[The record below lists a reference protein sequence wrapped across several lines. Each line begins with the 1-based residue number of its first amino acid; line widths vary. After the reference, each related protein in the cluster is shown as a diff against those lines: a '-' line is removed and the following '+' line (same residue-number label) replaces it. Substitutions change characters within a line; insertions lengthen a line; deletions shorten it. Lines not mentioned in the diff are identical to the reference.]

1 MPNTGDVI
9 SEVDD
14 ALCVLIGRALPEGA
28 AVRLDPPKPTWQ
40 TERPSAAI
48 DLFLFGLH
56 NDPSGRESG
65 WEEFRDER
73 GAVRAR
79 RPSSRRCALSYLV
92 TARAAKVSEEH
103 TLLDLALR
111 TLLFADAIPRDCLS
125 GDLAEGEPV
134 ALEVSTEGPGD
145 LWSSLGMPA
154 RAAFVLTA
162 SAAFP
167 APVDEDVA
175 PPAEKMSLRSGQNV
189 PAALAPSAPRRWV
202 RT

>member
-1 MPNTGDVI
+1 MITD
-9 SEVDD
+9 VDD
-14 ALCVLIGRALPEGA
+14 ALCVLIGRALPEGT

-56 NDPSGRESG
+56 DDPRGRESG
-65 WEEFRDER
+65 WDDVRDER

-79 RPSSRRCALSYLV
+79 RAPSRRCTLSYLV
-92 TARAAKVSEEH
+92 TARAPKVGEEH
-103 TLLDLALR
+103 ALLGLALR
-111 TLLFADAIPRDCLS
+111 ALLFADTVPADCLH
-125 GDLAEGEPV
+125 GELADGEPV
-134 ALEVSTEGPGD
+134 TLSVATDGPGD

-167 APVDEDVA
+167 APPDTDVA
-175 PPAEKMSLRSGQNV
+175 PPAEKLALRSGQSV
-189 PAALAPSAPRRWV
+189 PGPLAPSAPKRWV

>member
-1 MPNTGDVI
+1 MI

-14 ALCVLIGRALPEGA
+14 ALCVLIGRSLPEGT

-56 NDPSGRESG
+56 NDPRGRESG
-65 WEEFRDER
+65 WDDIRDER
-73 GAVRAR
+73 GAVRSRRAPAR
-79 RPSSRRCALSYLV
+79 RCVLSYLV
-92 TARAAKVSEEH
+92 TARAAKVGDEH

-111 TLLFADAIPRDCLS
+111 AILFADAIPADCFES
-125 GDLAEGEPV
+125 ATGEPV
-134 ALEVSTEGPGD
+134 TLALSGEGPGD

-154 RAAFVLTA
+154 RAAFVFTA
-162 SAAFP
+162 SAAYQPP
-167 APVDEDVA
+167 AEDGVA
-175 PPAEKMSLRSGQNV
+175 PPAEKMALRTGREV
-189 PAALAPSAPRRWV
+189 PGALAPAAPKRWV

>member
-1 MPNTGDVI
+1 MITD
-9 SEVDD
+9 VDD

-48 DLFLFGLH
+48 DLFLFGL
-56 NDPSGRESG
+56 NDDPRGRESG
-65 WEEFRDER
+65 WDEVRDER

-79 RPSSRRCALSYLV
+79 RAPSRRCVLSYLV
-92 TARAAKVSEEH
+92 TARAPKVGEEH
-103 TLLDLALR
+103 ALLGLALR
-111 TLLFADAIPRDCLS
+111 AVLFADTIPADCLH
-125 GDLAEGEPV
+125 GELADGEPV
-134 ALEVSTEGPGD
+134 PLTVSPDGPGD

-162 SAAFP
+162 SAAFQ
-167 APVDEDVA
+167 APPETGVA
-175 PPAEKMSLRSGQNV
+175 PPAEKLALRSGQSV
-189 PAALAPSAPRRWV
+189 PAPLAPAAPKRWV